1 MPAVDA
7 EAFDFEHPALPQ
19 SAAWRVT
26 RPGKSPQQRPLT
38 VTLAALSV
46 VAALG
51 EPHIDTL
58 LNRLGLT
65 AEHLLFK
72 HVTGIVAAGSVLDFV
87 ANMADRGTDPHSR
100 RIRYGLGGLTGTI
113 MIAVSPFIPRGPSGR
128 GFEVTNTDQT
138 SVFLYWVFWLG
149 YPGTAVVLATR
160 LCCEQVRAASPGR
173 LCLGLGIIGTGTAI
187 GCGYI
192 LNKLTFVALGYL
204 PWLRLPLSGP
214 RTEMIN
220 DFLLYISLFLSVVG
234 TTVPTQLASCMA
246 SPILR
251 LQEQRDL
258 ELLRPLWLAL
268 TRSRPDV
275 VLREVPKG
283 NTRLQRYRCV
293 IEIDDAALT
302 LQEYRQPEMEKAA
315 RAAGRNA
322 GLSAAEADAFAEA
335 AQLEA
340 ARNAG
345 PAPQA
350 VAPHRL
356 FPRRQQGLR
365 RQPPPPTAHSPRLQL
380 PRAPGL
386 PGILARPHRE
396 GTLVTTTDPAISAPD
411 DRTAA
416 HRIARVITEA
426 FAPGILVVVILLA
439 VGWYSTRSLT
449 GTGWG
454 LLAALFCGIIP
465 YGFIIWGARRGHW
478 TDRHIKQHQQ
488 RTIPLVATM
497 GGIKTEEAFAKNWAQ
512 LVELPAVT
520 RPKPLVRTPERLA
533 HWKKT
538 GEKPG
543 PVMVWTPEQTGQFL
557 DSVKGA
563 RLYSLWYTF
572 VFSGPRRGEMCALP
586 WPEVSLDA
594 LWLHISAQ
602 MVEVAYR
609 QYGEAPKAESV
620 RTNWLSLDH
629 GEVLSRWQDQETKE
643 LNEWAGVEARVE
655 SDRAWTH
662 ENGEPLHPD

>member
-1 MPAVDA
+1 MALLLGVQDVAAGPIVPVRRGGRDAASRDGAGGQVSVLVALGGRVDGNHDPVEVGHVPAVDA

-38 VTLAALSV
+38 VALAALSV

-72 HVTGIVAAGSVLDFV
+72 HLTGIVAAGSVLDFV

-100 RIRYGLGGLTGTI
+100 RICYGPGGLTGTI
-113 MIAVSPFIPRGPSGR
+113 TIAVSPFIPRGPSDR
-128 GFEVTNTDQT
+128 GFELTNTDQT

-149 YPGTAVVLATR
+149 YLGTAVVLATR

-173 LCLGLGIIGTGTAI
+173 LRLGLDIIGTGTAI

-192 LNKLTFVALGYL
+192 LNKLAFVALGYL

-220 DFLLYISLFLSVVG
+220 DFLLYTSLFLSVAG
-234 TTVPTQLASCMA
+234 TTVPTPLASCMA

-315 RAAGRNA
+315 RGRTECGTKCRRGGRLCRSSPAGSRTQRRA
-322 GLSAAEADAFAEA
+322 SATGRCSPPTIPPRTARTSSPTSAA
-335 AQLEA
+335 
-340 ARNAG
+340 
-345 PAPQA
+345 
-350 VAPHRL
+350 
-356 FPRRQQGLR
+356 
-365 RQPPPPTAHSPRLQL
+365 
-380 PRAPGL
+380 
-386 PGILARPHRE
+386 
-396 GTLVTTTDPAISAPD
+396 
-411 DRTAA
+411 
-416 HRIARVITEA
+416 
-426 FAPGILVVVILLA
+426 
-439 VGWYSTRSLT
+439 
-449 GTGWG
+449 
-454 LLAALFCGIIP
+454 
-465 YGFIIWGARRGHW
+465 YG
-478 TDRHIKQHQQ
+478 
-488 RTIPLVATM
+488 
-497 GGIKTEEAFAKNWAQ
+497 
-512 LVELPAVT
+512 
-520 RPKPLVRTPERLA
+520 
-533 HWKKT
+533 
-538 GEKPG
+538 
-543 PVMVWTPEQTGQFL
+543 
-557 DSVKGA
+557 S
-563 RLYSLWYTF
+563 
-572 VFSGPRRGEMCALP
+572 
-586 WPEVSLDA
+586 
-594 LWLHISAQ
+594 
-602 MVEVAYR
+602 
-609 QYGEAPKAESV
+609 
-620 RTNWLSLDH
+620 
-629 GEVLSRWQDQETKE
+629 
-643 LNEWAGVEARVE
+643 
-655 SDRAWTH
+655 
-662 ENGEPLHPD
+662 

>member
-1 MPAVDA
+1 MALLLGVQDVAAGPIVRVRRGGRDAASREGAGGQVSVLVALGGRADGNHDPVEVGHVPAVDA

-72 HVTGIVAAGSVLDFV
+72 HLTGIVAAGSVLDFV

-100 RIRYGLGGLTGTI
+100 RICYGPGGLTGTI
-113 MIAVSPFIPRGPSGR
+113 MVAVSPFIPRGPSGR
-128 GFEVTNTDQT
+128 GFELTNTDQT

-149 YPGTAVVLATR
+149 YLGTAVVLATR
-160 LCCEQVRAASPGR
+160 LCCEQVRAASLGR
-173 LCLGLGIIGTGTAI
+173 LRLGLGIIGTGTAI

-220 DFLLYISLFLSVVG
+220 DFLLYTSLFLSVVG

-258 ELLRPLWLAL
+258 ELLRPLWPAL

-275 VLREVPKG
+275 VLREVPRR

-293 IEIDDAALT
+293 IEIDDAALA
-302 LQEYRQPEMEKAA
+302 LQEYRQPEIEKTA

-340 ARNAG
+340 ARNAQG
-345 PAPQA
+345 QRHKPLLPTDYSPADSKDF
-350 VAPHRL
+350 VAN
-356 FPRRQQGLR
+356 LR
-365 RQPPPPTAHSPRLQL
+365 RLRL
-380 PRAPGL
+380 
-386 PGILARPHRE
+386 
-396 GTLVTTTDPAISAPD
+396 
-411 DRTAA
+411 
-416 HRIARVITEA
+416 IARAYNSPELQA
-426 FAPGILVVVILLA
+426 FLA
-439 VGWYSTRSLT
+439 SW
-449 GTGWG
+449 
-454 LLAALFCGIIP
+454 P
-465 YGFIIWGARRGHW
+465 AR
-478 TDRHIKQHQQ
+478 I
-488 RTIPLVATM
+488 
-497 GGIKTEEAFAKNWAQ
+497 
-512 LVELPAVT
+512 
-520 RPKPLVRTPERLA
+520 
-533 HWKKT
+533 
-538 GEKPG
+538 EK
-543 PVMVWTPEQTGQFL
+543 
-557 DSVKGA
+557 
-563 RLYSLWYTF
+563 
-572 VFSGPRRGEMCALP
+572 
-586 WPEVSLDA
+586 
-594 LWLHISAQ
+594 
-602 MVEVAYR
+602 
-609 QYGEAPKAESV
+609 
-620 RTNWLSLDH
+620 
-629 GEVLSRWQDQETKE
+629 
-643 LNEWAGVEARVE
+643 
-655 SDRAWTH
+655 
-662 ENGEPLHPD
+662 EPS

>member
-1 MPAVDA
+1 MALGGRADGNHDPVEVGHVPAVDA

-72 HVTGIVAAGSVLDFV
+72 HLTGIVAAGSVLDFV

-100 RIRYGLGGLTGTI
+100 RICYGPGGLTGTI

-128 GFEVTNTDQT
+128 GFELTNTDQT

-149 YPGTAVVLATR
+149 YLGTAVVLATR

-173 LCLGLGIIGTGTAI
+173 LRLGLGIIGTGAAI

-192 LNKLTFVALGYL
+192 LNKATFVALGYL

-220 DFLLYISLFLSVVG
+220 DFLLYTSLFLSVVG

-258 ELLRPLWLAL
+258 ELLRPLWPAL

-302 LQEYRQPEMEKAA
+302 LQEYRQPEIEKAA

-322 GLSAAEADAFAEA
+322 GLTSMFRDE
-335 AQLEA
+335 
-340 ARNAG
+340 
-345 PAPQA
+345 PS
-350 VAPHRL
+350 VAP
-356 FPRRQQGLR
+356 
-365 RQPPPPTAHSPRLQL
+365 
-380 PRAPGL
+380 
-386 PGILARPHRE
+386 
-396 GTLVTTTDPAISAPD
+396 
-411 DRTAA
+411 
-416 HRIARVITEA
+416 
-426 FAPGILVVVILLA
+426 
-439 VGWYSTRSLT
+439 VG
-449 GTGWG
+449 G
-454 LLAALFCGIIP
+454 
-465 YGFIIWGARRGHW
+465 
-478 TDRHIKQHQQ
+478 
-488 RTIPLVATM
+488 
-497 GGIKTEEAFAKNWAQ
+497 
-512 LVELPAVT
+512 
-520 RPKPLVRTPERLA
+520 
-533 HWKKT
+533 
-538 GEKPG
+538 
-543 PVMVWTPEQTGQFL
+543 
-557 DSVKGA
+557 
-563 RLYSLWYTF
+563 
-572 VFSGPRRGEMCALP
+572 SG
-586 WPEVSLDA
+586 
-594 LWLHISAQ
+594 
-602 MVEVAYR
+602 
-609 QYGEAPKAESV
+609 
-620 RTNWLSLDH
+620 
-629 GEVLSRWQDQETKE
+629 
-643 LNEWAGVEARVE
+643 
-655 SDRAWTH
+655 
-662 ENGEPLHPD
+662 